1 MAARQ
6 VPETAR
12 RPAFG
17 SRTRLL
23 VLLLAGGVIAAVVV
37 FVVLFSSASFTA
49 SSKSTGNSITTGS
62 AALTVTSPADP
73 IVDADQMKPNSARS
87 GDATVTNTGE
97 RAIVSLAVKGT
108 SAEPAVAAILNLKIA
123 KKSDPSVVPYNGPIA
138 GATAVNLGTYSNGQ
152 AVTWTL
158 TLSMP
163 STVDPALGGK
173 KMPTDFEWTV
183 RTP

>member
-1 MAARQ
+1 M
-6 VPETAR
+6 
-12 RPAFG
+12 
-17 SRTRLL
+17 

-37 FVVLFSSASFTA
+37 FVVLLSGASFTA
-49 SSKSTGNSITTGS
+49 QSPSKGNQVS
-62 AALTVTSPADP
+62 ADTVSLTVTSPNDP
-73 IVDADQMKPNSARS
+73 IVDADQMKPNSNRS
-87 GDATVTNTGE
+87 GDATVTNTGA
-97 RAIVSLAVKGT
+97 RAIVSLAVQGT
-108 SAEPAVAAILNLKIA
+108 SAEPAVAAVMNFKIA

-138 GATAVNLGTYSNGQ
+138 GATAVDLGTSSTGQ

-173 KMPTDFEWTV
+173 KMPTDFVWTA